1 MSRQTITGSEAAV
14 ERLRDHKADGESW
27 TETLNRAAD
36 ALESLDGDDEL
47 GLNSVAVENVDEI
60 ARAAAD
66 EVENRM
72 ARR

>member
-1 MSRQTITGSEAAV
+1 MSRQTITASDAAV
-14 ERLRDHKADGESW
+14 ERLREFKRDGESW
-27 TETLNRAAD
+27 TETLNRAAE
-36 ALESLDGDDEL
+36 ALEAQDGDGEL
-47 GLNSVAVENVDEI
+47 GMNSVAVENVDEI